1 MASSSAS
8 GTLPP
13 GWHGSTSTFGNG
25 GFGANDMAAPN
36 LGPVDELLAAPG
48 PETAG
53 MAPTIQALTG
63 QPQFVNLCAFT
74 KSQIYNSAVR
84 AQLAAAGTFATEN
97 IDVSNFTTS
106 GETPFEAG
114 LRAQVARQAARPS
127 PLFTATVAAHTSNAD
142 QESLIKLY
150 SAVVVGADGSITS
163 SGAPVQTTGEPEQ
176 LYLLMSFL
184 KYFVYGETNDVTR
197 DFIQRVHMFLFIYL
211 AAIYLTFSSAGAA
224 LPMTDG
230 QSPTPEASPLLDL
243 INASTAEETD
253 RGNGVLS
260 NVSKIDPDGLAK
272 QSSKLRNMV
281 IMQQMS
287 LTRATVGI
295 DDATAQRRSEII
307 QLCGFLALAA
317 ASTGVFYGWMH
328 FRPELWHRMRVPM
341 ATVALATAVIV
352 LSVTAFAILR
362 PVERF
367 EQSYEGFCDQ
377 NGKCEAAMEDWSR
390 HAASKTYISTL
401 DKNATLTSKVLKSR
415 DDALRADLTAVSRRV
430 NATDLMYRDAL
441 FSFNQVRQAK
451 RFVVM
456 TLAVALLLMV
466 LVILGVPTRL
476 WVGLHVA
483 AAVIILVVAV
493 LVYRGNS
500 QRFRRDWGKTYWPQP
515 DNA

>member
-1 MASSSAS
+1 
-8 GTLPP
+8 
-13 GWHGSTSTFGNG
+13 
-25 GFGANDMAAPN
+25 
-36 LGPVDELLAAPG
+36 
-48 PETAG
+48 
-53 MAPTIQALTG
+53 
-63 QPQFVNLCAFT
+63 
-74 KSQIYNSAVR
+74 
-84 AQLAAAGTFATEN
+84 
-97 IDVSNFTTS
+97 
-106 GETPFEAG
+106 
-114 LRAQVARQAARPS
+114 
-127 PLFTATVAAHTSNAD
+127 
-142 QESLIKLY
+142 
-150 SAVVVGADGSITS
+150 
-163 SGAPVQTTGEPEQ
+163 
-176 LYLLMSFL
+176 
-184 KYFVYGETNDVTR
+184 
-197 DFIQRVHMFLFIYL
+197 
-211 AAIYLTFSSAGAA
+211 
-224 LPMTDG
+224 
-230 QSPTPEASPLLDL
+230 
-243 INASTAEETD
+243 
-253 RGNGVLS
+253 
-260 NVSKIDPDGLAK
+260 
-272 QSSKLRNMV
+272 
-281 IMQQMS
+281 
-287 LTRATVGI
+287 
-295 DDATAQRRSEII
+295 
-307 QLCGFLALAA
+307 
-317 ASTGVFYGWMH
+317 MH